1 MAEEEGSE
9 RTEEPTQRKLE
20 QALEKGQV
28 PRSRELTGV
37 VLLLTGIIALFATS
51 GFFIEALIRIFEL
64 CFRVDRDLLMDPYA
78 QAHLLIESFYDIGLV
93 LLPMLAALMITT
105 IGSTFVNG
113 GWNYST
119 EALMPKL
126 SKINPVS
133 GLKRMFSA
141 QSLVELVK
149 AILKFTLVGIT
160 AWFIID
166 SQKEE
171 YMSLVN
177 EPVKEA
183 IAHGANMIGWAMLW
197 MALSLIIVVV
207 IDVPWQIY
215 SHHKQLRMTKQE
227 VKEEY
232 KDTEG
237 KPEIKGKQRQRARE
251 IAFANMMGE
260 VPKADVVI
268 TNPTHFAV
276 ALKYDPEKMRAPR
289 VIAKGTDL
297 IALQIRTVAMANR
310 IVMLEAPPLARSL
323 YYHTKL
329 KRDIPEGLY
338 IAVAQVLAYVYHLKQ
353 FRSGRGPNPGEP
365 PRPDVPNDL
374 RRD

>member
-1 MAEEEGSE
+1 M
-9 RTEEPTQRKLE
+9 
-20 QALEKGQV
+20 V
-28 PRSRELTGV
+28 
-37 VLLLTGIIALFATS
+37 LLTGIVGLFVTS
-51 GFFIEALIRIFEL
+51 GFFIEALLRVFEL
-64 CFRVDRDLLMDPYA
+64 CFRVERDLLLDPYA

-93 LLPMLAALMITT
+93 LLPMLACMMLAS
-105 IGSTFVNG
+105 IGAAFVNG
-113 GWNYST
+113 GWNFST

-126 SKINPVS
+126 DKINPVS
-133 GLKRMFSA
+133 GLKRMFSV
-141 QSLVELVK
+141 QSVVELVK

-166 SQKEE
+166 ANKEE
-171 YMSLVN
+171 YINLVN
-177 EPVKEA
+177 LPVKQA
-183 IAHGANMIGWAMLW
+183 IAEAASMVGWAMLW

-215 SHHKQLRMTKQE
+215 SHTKQLRMTKQE
-227 VKEEY
+227 AKEEY

-268 TNPTHFAV
+268 TNPTHYAV
-276 ALKYDPEKMRAPR
+276 ALKYDPEQMRAPK

-297 IALQIRTVAMANR
+297 IAQQIRMVAIANK

-329 KRDIPEGLY
+329 KREIPEGLY

-353 FRSGRGPNPGEP
+353 FRNGRGPNPGEP
-365 PRPDVPNDL
+365 PRPDVPNEL

>member
-9 RTEEPTQRKLE
+9 RTEEPTERKLE
-20 QALEKGQV
+20 QAREKGQV
-28 PRSRELTGV
+28 PRSRELAGV
-37 VLLLTGIIALFATS
+37 LVLLTGIIGLFVTS
-51 GFFIEALIRIFEL
+51 GFFIEALVKIFEL
-64 CFRVDRDLLMDPYA
+64 CFRVERDLLLDPYA

-93 LLPMLAALMITT
+93 LLPMLACMMMAS
-105 IGSTFVNG
+105 IGAAFVNG
-113 GWNYST
+113 GWNFST
-119 EALMPKL
+119 EPLMPKL
-126 SKINPVS
+126 DKINPVA

-160 AWFIID
+160 AWLIID
-166 SQKEE
+166 SQKEA
-171 YMSLVN
+171 YMNLVN
-177 EPVKEA
+177 EPVRSA
-183 IAHGANMIGWAMLW
+183 IAHAASMIGWAMLW

-232 KDTEG
+232 KDSEG

-268 TNPTHFAV
+268 TNPTHYAV

-297 IALQIRTVAMANR
+297 IAQQIRMVAIANK

-329 KRDIPEGLY
+329 KREIPEGLY

-353 FRSGRGPNPGEP
+353 FRSGRGPNPGDP
-365 PRPDVPNDL
+365 PRPDVPTDL